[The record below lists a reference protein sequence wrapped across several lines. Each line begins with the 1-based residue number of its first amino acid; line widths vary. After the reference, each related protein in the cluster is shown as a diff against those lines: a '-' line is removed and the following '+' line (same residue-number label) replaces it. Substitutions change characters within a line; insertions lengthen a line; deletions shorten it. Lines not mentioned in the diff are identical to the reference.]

1 MAMADTEDGSGV
13 DGSGA
18 DHTAGAS
25 GGGASGGGA
34 GPAGGGG
41 RTFGDIR
48 FGKVSGSAIGIGD
61 HNHIVNGRQGEAPC
75 DPAYQELLEAVRQLA
90 EDLRRVVPSPEV
102 GALSDEL
109 DQTQD
114 EIQRTGRAG
123 AGRLAR
129 IRVMLQDASASVGML
144 ASGVAVGQAVG
155 ALLGG

>member
-1 MAMADTEDGSGV
+1 MAMADTEDGSGLS
-13 DGSGA
+13 GGGA
-18 DHTAGAS
+18 DHTA
-25 GGGASGGGA
+25 GASGGGA

-41 RTFGDIR
+41 RSFGGIR

-61 HNHIVNGRQGEAPC
+61 HNHIVNGRQGDVPC

-129 IRVMLQDASASVGML
+129 IRVMLQDASAGVGML

>member
-13 DGSGA
+13 GGGGA
-18 DHTAGAS
+18 DHTAGTT
-25 GGGASGGGA
+25 GGGA

-61 HNHIVNGRQGEAPC
+61 HNHIVNGRQGDAPC

-129 IRVMLQDASASVGML
+129 IRVMLQDASAGVGML

>member
-1 MAMADTEDGSGV
+1 MAMADAQDGSDMGGGP
-13 DGSGA
+13 DHAA
-18 DHTAGAS
+18 DAS
-25 GGGASGGGA
+25 GGGVAPA
-34 GPAGGGG
+34 AGGGS
-41 RTFGDIR
+41 TFGNIR
-48 FGKVSGSAIGIGD
+48 FGSVRGSAIGFGD
-61 HNHIVNGRQGEAPC
+61 HNHIVNGRQGEAAPC

-90 EDLRRVVPSPEV
+90 EDLRRVVPSPEI

-109 DQTQD
+109 DRTED

>member
-13 DGSGA
+13 GGGGA
-18 DHTAGAS
+18 DHTA
-25 GGGASGGGA
+25 GASGGGA

-48 FGKVSGSAIGIGD
+48 FGKVSGSAVGIGD
-61 HNHIVNGRQGEAPC
+61 HNHIVNGRQEEAPC

-90 EDLRRVVPSPEV
+90 DDLRRVVPSSEV

>member
-13 DGSGA
+13 SGGGA

-25 GGGASGGGA
+25 GGSA

-41 RTFGDIR
+41 RSFGGIR

-61 HNHIVNGRQGEAPC
+61 HNHIVNGRQGDVPC

-129 IRVMLQDASASVGML
+129 IRVMLQDASAGVGML